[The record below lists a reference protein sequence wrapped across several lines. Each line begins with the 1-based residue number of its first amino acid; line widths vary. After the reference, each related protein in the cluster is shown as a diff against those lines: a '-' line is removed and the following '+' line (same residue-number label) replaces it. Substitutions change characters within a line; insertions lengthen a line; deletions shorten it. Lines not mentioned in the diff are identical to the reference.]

1 MGPVSF
7 DFQRNSS
14 LVCNM
19 QDNIDEFR
27 ISRNVRGAPTHNL
40 VGYHSKV
47 KYCACKMVAR
57 ENSRT
62 RCGLGIGPAI
72 QIPMSVQCQL
82 RESLLDGPRLHV
94 PGLAIGGKEINERLS
109 IRAYVSRN

>member
-1 MGPVSF
+1 MGPVAF

-19 QDNIDEFR
+19 QDNIDKFR
-27 ISRNVRGAPTHNL
+27 ISRNVRGGPTHDL

-57 ENSRT
+57 EKSRT

-82 RESLLDGPRLHV
+82 RESRLDGPRLHV

-109 IRAYVSRN
+109 IRVYVSRN